1 MYNYKSIQSF
11 VEDEIDIRK
20 SRFLTFLFP
29 IEDEEDFHEQLGQI
43 KKDHPK
49 ATHHC
54 TAYVLNEDSTIQ
66 KNDDDGEPGGT
77 AGIPMLE
84 VLLQNELTYVAAVV
98 VRYFGGIKLG
108 SGGLI
113 RAYSRSVAEALD
125 KSQIIQ
131 NITQEMIN
139 LIMDYSQVDT
149 FNYWLSQTDLPVTL
163 LDTLYTDK
171 VTFQLAIPIED
182 VEMVREA
189 LIERFSG
196 QLTWGLMG
204 DRTVDIPYP

>member
-1 MYNYKSIQSF
+1 MYNYKSIQSY

-29 IEDEEDFHEQLGQI
+29 IEDEEDFHEQLAQI

-171 VTFQLAIPIED
+171 VTFQLAIPVED
-182 VEMVREA
+182 VKTVHVA

-196 QLTWGLMG
+196 QLTWELMG
-204 DRTVDIPYP
+204 ERTIDIPYP